1 MEENETVNVTEMQ
14 HRHVRTGIRDC
25 LTVRRGE
32 VWKDEK
38 DMPCVLQTVP
48 QQTTNPKR
56 LGRPWEPL
64 GVMRNV
70 VTSIWNA

>member
-1 MEENETVNVTEMQ
+1 MEKNETVNVTEMQ

-48 QQTTNPKR
+48 RAQQTNPKR
-56 LGRPWEPL
+56 LGPWEASR
-64 GVMRNV
+64 GNKNV